1 MEETN
6 MNKKK
11 LLALLM
17 ALVMTFSLVPVTAF
31 AEGEQSAPASA
42 NFYVDSE
49 NPSLYHIA
57 NLAGLKEFRDSVNG
71 GNTYAGKTVQLD
83 AGIDLSEDVDG
94 NNNQISWV
102 PIGNNAAGNPEK
114 DSSGIRFD
122 GSFNGNNYTIRN
134 LMINDPNLVCAGL
147 FGIAQSGEISNL
159 RLNNVDITAK
169 SWIGSVV
176 GFSYSNISNCHVTG
190 TIDIDGH
197 YMQGG
202 IVGQASNNITNCSVD
217 GGSKTTCYIT
227 STYFKDDL
235 EADKIGGIVGHWSNG
250 AVCTISDCA
259 VSNVKISGSRQVGGL
274 VGLFTEYCTM
284 SGCSVSNV
292 VINANAP
299 LEYAKLKAVK
309 IDLGGAIGSFQPFST
324 SAYKSGSV
332 QVMVQNIDLDV
343 SVSGL
348 ESIARMGYVS
358 GGVYYDSADK
368 IDAPTMI
375 ADNGITV
382 RGTNSSQA
390 VMACDNVFVQAP
402 GVTPTTTYVAQIG
415 TTKYETLEAA
425 FAAAND
431 GDTINVLAD
440 CAGNGIKAPQGK
452 FGTNGLTVN
461 FNGHTYTVDGET
473 VGSTGTETNGFQLLK
488 DNKITFKN
496 GTITSEKAKILVQNY
511 SNLTLQGMTLTL
523 NNPNYTGAYTL
534 SNNNGDI
541 VIDGS
546 TINANQA
553 GGFAFDVCRY
563 ASYPSVSVTVQ
574 GNSVINGN
582 IEFDAGNG
590 DSKNG
595 ISLALNGGTHDGAI
609 ILTTGGKNAL
619 NAGVNASIT
628 KASTFT
634 QAAPEGYTW
643 SDPENGVQTLVKQS
657 PVAKIGDVEYTSL
670 QSAITA
676 AQTGDTINI
685 IADFTIPETNTAES
699 DRIIVNKSVTID
711 FGEYTMSVP
720 GALGDKT
727 SNNWVGLYIQGID
740 VNVTLTGTTGGID
753 CLNYND
759 GAGAYSFYAKD
770 GATVTVN
777 GGHYHGGGTVGQVAA
792 GTLIINDGYFKVTDY
807 SGEYSGYRYVLNC
820 IDSYY
825 KSGTA
830 KIAVK
835 GGTFENFDPSNCLA
849 EGANTN
855 FVADGYEAVA
865 LTGENEG
872 KWQVGKV
879 KATGLTLDTTAQ
891 NDNTTATYTAT
902 KSVVDEQTNANLLE
916 KPETS
921 FSVTVTAPTENL
933 GSGKESIQ
941 LSNININEVVAAA
954 VDKAD
959 EQSETNASVVVQL
972 AKDESAQVVVT
983 ETTKK
988 VTFEVHPEAI
998 ITVEKTGVDSVVTT
1012 LPLTNDQIT
1021 GTFTF
1026 KLAVPPALA
1035 GKNEKVNVT
1044 HKHANG
1050 TTENLGAFTVDSDG
1064 NITITGIKSFSEF
1077 ELVSVGDVTATC
1089 QGASLRRRVRTADQV
1104 TVVNT
1109 STDYRVTFD
1118 WTDSSGNNVDV
1129 SKSILQWS
1137 NNGGNSWHDVAINY
1151 TEAVNEATRAS
1162 VVITGIPSSA
1172 FNTTI
1177 NTRLCLKNS
1186 SGVEILTVNGPSY
1199 SVRDVADKLSKLQG
1213 NNTWSDYGKFL
1224 LGTYNIENYTLVRDG
1239 GVITGHQINL
1249 SGN

>member
-1 MEETN
+1 

-17 ALVMTFSLVPVTAF
+17 ALVMTFTLVPVTAL
-31 AEGEQSAPASA
+31 AEGVDSTDAVAEVGGTYYSDLQEAIAVAMKSTEESNKTVNLLKNVSVDTWYQNVFATSHTGSGTEIEYAIRDGFNLNSTVNWPGSVTIDGHGYTLTVQNILSAGNGNSLFKYAENLTVRDLTVVAPDGISIRSGLIENVKFEMTGGAAIYTSESTGDGDDHVEIIGCTFNSPEGDYIAIYSNDNGQAKGVVIANNTFNTYRSVILRNDEQFLRNVVNGAKGVTVDTGATPRIEGNYFTILNTSRSIDIYPAPNAVITGNVILGNIELENLEYSTPQDLSGNYWGGSAPNTVAKTFSNSYYNTA
-42 NFYVDSE
+42 NFYDSRHDDGT
-49 NPSLYHIA
+49 LFA
-57 NLAGLKEFRDSVNG
+57 
-71 GNTYAGKTVQLD
+71 
-83 AGIDLSEDVDG
+83 LS
-94 NNNQISWV
+94 
-102 PIGNNAAGNPEK
+102 
-114 DSSGIRFD
+114 
-122 GSFNGNNYTIRN
+122 
-134 LMINDPNLVCAGL
+134 NLV
-147 FGIAQSGEISNL
+147 S
-159 RLNNVDITAK
+159 
-169 SWIGSVV
+169 
-176 GFSYSNISNCHVTG
+176 
-190 TIDIDGH
+190 
-197 YMQGG
+197 
-202 IVGQASNNITNCSVD
+202 
-217 GGSKTTCYIT
+217 T
-227 STYFKDDL
+227 ST
-235 EADKIGGIVGHWSNG
+235 
-250 AVCTISDCA
+250 AV
-259 VSNVKISGSRQVGGL
+259 
-274 VGLFTEYCTM
+274 
-284 SGCSVSNV
+284 
-292 VINANAP
+292 
-299 LEYAKLKAVK
+299 AK
-309 IDLGGAIGSFQPFST
+309 
-324 SAYKSGSV
+324 
-332 QVMVQNIDLDV
+332 
-343 SVSGL
+343 
-348 ESIARMGYVS
+348 
-358 GGVYYDSADK
+358 
-368 IDAPTMI
+368 
-375 ADNGITV
+375 
-382 RGTNSSQA
+382 
-390 VMACDNVFVQAP
+390 
-402 GVTPTTTYVAQIG
+402 IG
-415 TTKYETLEAA
+415 TTNYATLAEA
-425 FAAAND
+425 FAAAQD
-431 GDTINVLAD
+431 GDTITLLAD
-440 CAGNGIKAPQGK
+440 CSGNGISVPQGK

-461 FNGHTYTVDGET
+461 FAGFTYTVDQEPLA
-473 VGSTGTETNGFQLLK
+473 GSTGTKTQAFQLLK

-496 GTITSEKAKILVQNY
+496 GTIYSEVAKMLVQNY
-511 SNLTLQGMTLTL
+511 SNLTLDGMTLTL
-523 NNPNYTGAYTL
+523 NNSNYAYAYTL
-534 SNNNGDI
+534 SNNNGSV
-541 VIDGS
+541 VIKDT
-546 TINANQA
+546 TITANPA

-582 IEFDAGNG
+582 IEFDAGNSNPIDG
-590 DSKNG
+590 IHLTLTSG
-595 ISLALNGGTHDGAI
+595 THTGSISLTN
-609 ILTTGGKNAL
+609 GGKNAL

-643 SDPENGVQTLVKQS
+643 SAADTNGIQTLVKLP
-657 PVAKIGDVEYTSL
+657 PVAKIGNVEYATL
-670 QSAITA
+670 REAITA

-998 ITVEKTGVDSVVTT
+998 ITVTKTDEDDVVTT
-1012 LPLTNDQIT
+1012 LPLSNDQIK
-1021 GTFTF
+1021 GAFSF
-1026 KLAVPPALA
+1026 KLTIPTDLA
-1035 GKNEKVNVT
+1035 TVGEKVTVI
-1044 HKHANG
+1044 HKHSDN
-1050 TTENLGAFTVDSDG
+1050 TEENLGAFTVADDH
-1064 NITITGIKSFSEF
+1064 TITLTGISSFSEF
-1077 ELVSVGDVTATC
+1077 IATSVSEGDVTVGAV
-1089 QGASLRRRVRTADQV
+1089 GASLRRRVLTSDHT

-1118 WTDSSGNNVDV
+1118 WTDTESKVNV
-1129 SKSILQWS
+1129 SESYLEWS
-1137 NNGGNSWHDVAINY
+1137 NNDGATWHKVSIANSAALDGGV
-1151 TEAVNEATRAS
+1151 TRAS
-1162 VVITGIPSSA
+1162 VVITGIPRAA
-1172 FNTTI
+1172 FGTTI
-1177 NTRLCLKNS
+1177 KTRIHLAT
-1186 SGVEILTVNGPSY
+1186 SGEAIVAYGPDY
-1199 SVRDVADKLSKLQG
+1199 SVNVVADKLSKLTG
-1213 NNTWSDYGKFL
+1213 NETWSEYGRYL
-1224 LGTYNIENYTLVRDG
+1224 LGTRTEPLYVNN
-1239 GVITGHQINL
+1239 
-1249 SGN
+1249 